1 MCDIVFISKRTHV
14 HKGSRRDKDMNIR
27 YIAGFIHRHYKLS
40 IIIIGAA
47 LFVAVLMF
55 GADKKEKMA
64 DASTYNV
71 KYFKCIT
78 IDSDDTLWSI
88 AEENMSEEYSSIND
102 YIDEVKSIN
111 NLIGDKIYS
120 GATLVVPYYAAPV
133 EQALAN

>member
-1 MCDIVFISKRTHV
+1 MCDIVFVSKRTHV
-14 HKGSRRDKDMNIR
+14 HNGSRRDKDMNIR
-27 YIAGFIHRHYKLS
+27 DIAGFLHRHYKLS
-40 IIIIGAA
+40 IFVICAT
-47 LFVAVLMF
+47 LFVMVIMF
-55 GADKKEKMA
+55 GSDKKDNRA

-88 AEENMSEEYSSIND
+88 AEDNISEEYSSINL

-111 NLIGDKIYS
+111 NLTGDKIYA

-133 EQALAN
+133 EQALAY